1 MSRLNLSRIL
11 KGSSLII
18 LLSCSFSIIGQSL
31 TIKGAGQLCRKGD
44 WYEVKWVG
52 GSGPC
57 DLKDVVWEQG
67 DGQGNFFQLAGSG
80 KQRFINPNL
89 FVVNMGIRTFEIRV
103 RVQCE
108 DEDGVSHDISS
119 GPKSIKIVDP
129 TFYKLRL
136 SGNVDCSS
144 SNIELELLDP
154 TATLTFQN
162 LDNIV
167 WTIPSDWSIASGAGT
182 HKVVLNTNG
191 QAEGQ
196 RQVKVK
202 YKAYSLKEDPN
213 GIIKKKCKNP
223 AGEDKIKRI
232 ANFDIGSCKNAITY
246 PPPLNHPSSHSR
258 LSTTFGG
265 SNNLGQNNF
274 NFVSGGFVEIKP
286 DFEFEAS
293 SGSDLNL
300 FIEECSCSS
309 PWHDPGRMAESS
321 VSFPGQESGKKAWI
335 IGARNTS
342 DMGLNEITDG
352 HPITIYPNPFDGQLQ
367 ISGLPEKTQVEI
379 QIKGSDSKIY
389 WYGKQSSNDK
399 GEVSLMMN
407 GLQKGFYILRLR
419 FEGGGETFKV
429 IKK

>member
-44 WYEVKWVG
+44 LYEVKWVG

-80 KQRFINPNL
+80 KKRFIYPNL
-89 FVVNMGIRTFEIRV
+89 FLVNMGIRTFEIRV

-108 DEDGVSHDISS
+108 DENEELYDISS
-119 GPKSIKIVDP
+119 IKTIKIVDP
-129 TFYKLRL
+129 NFFKLQL
-136 SGNVDCSS
+136 NGNVDCSS

-167 WTIPSDWSIASGAGT
+167 WTIPTAWSIASGAGT

-191 QAEGQ
+191 QSEGQ

-213 GIIKKKCKNP
+213 VGLIKKKCKNP
-223 AGEDKIKRI
+223 AGEDEIERT
-232 ANFDIGSCKNAITY
+232 ADFDIGSCKNAITY

-258 LSTTFGG
+258 LSTTFSG

-274 NFVSGGFVEIKP
+274 TFVSGGYVEIKP
-286 DFEFEAS
+286 DFEFKAS
-293 SGSDLNL
+293 NGSDLNL
-300 FIEECSCSS
+300 FIEDCSCSS
-309 PWHDPGRMAESS
+309 PWHDPERIGESS
-321 VSFPGQESGKKAWI
+321 VSFPGQESGK
-335 IGARNTS
+335 RL
-342 DMGLNEITDG
+342 GLMVIAV
-352 HPITIYPNPFDGQLQ
+352 PQKCC
-367 ISGLPEKTQVEI
+367 LPRVLTRI
-379 QIKGSDSKIY
+379 Q
-389 WYGKQSSNDK
+389 
-399 GEVSLMMN
+399 
-407 GLQKGFYILRLR
+407 
-419 FEGGGETFKV
+419 
-429 IKK
+429 